1 MFKWFL
7 YCFQIFQRS
16 AWSVPSI
23 SVAVLGLPHMA
34 CLRTSYMFCWLE
46 VSWFETLL
54 RKALSFIVN
63 FEYTTFFQ
71 NHSLIFVDN
80 LTHSFL
86 TLAVHLCV
94 TGCRETD
101 SSKRI
106 VTTAGSAHKIGLH
119 ILHIRNTTVSYHV
132 ACNLVTRKALEL
144 LLGSI

>member
-1 MFKWFL
+1 MHSDACK
-7 YCFQIFQRS
+7 IET
-16 AWSVPSI
+16 
-23 SVAVLGLPHMA
+23 HMIKI
-34 CLRTSYMFCWLE
+34 
-46 VSWFETLL
+46 VS
-54 RKALSFIVN
+54 
-63 FEYTTFFQ
+63 TFFQ
-71 NHSLIFVDN
+71 NHSSIFVDYN

-132 ACNLVTRKALEL
+132 SCNLVTRKALEL